1 MNRQLVIL
9 TTNGQLDQ
17 WLEAM
22 ATASRPVHF
31 VPTMGALHRGHQAL
45 IRTAG
50 TAGAA
55 VLVSVFVNPAQFGAD
70 EDLERYPA
78 DQQGDII
85 AAEVAGADAVWFPT
99 VQDVYGTS
107 HPRTGSSVAPELLQS
122 LCGPWRPGHFE
133 GVLAVMERLLQRVR
147 PTWLVMGEKDWQQ
160 LTVLR
165 RDLLPS
171 LRFGPCRLVT
181 VPVVRE
187 SDGLPCS
194 SRNRLLSPAQRREAA
209 RLTQV
214 RQRVVQAVRE
224 GERCARVFTELAH
237 TILAP
242 VANRIDYVELV
253 DPVTLQPCTT
263 LQGVALFAVAVR
275 FGDTRLIDNQFLMGR
290 APIVTIDGPAGA
302 GKSTVTRRFATRA
315 GLLYLDTGAM
325 YRAVTWLM
333 LERDEP
339 VAPGPNVRRVL
350 ATMDLVLQ
358 RGVDGTQQ
366 VQVNGTDVTSDIRTS
381 RITAAVPRVAALPEV
396 REVLTDQQRAF
407 GQAGGLVSEGRDM
420 GTLVFPDADLKVY
433 LTASVEERA
442 RRRAADMAQ
451 QGQEAPPLATL
462 VELITERDRLDRS
475 RPVAPLR
482 PADDAVDLCTD
493 GLSIDAVVD
502 RLEDLFRQRVGRGA
516 WPDPPAT

>member
-1 MNRQLVIL
+1 MNRQLVLL

-17 WLEAM
+17 WLDAM

-45 IRTAG
+45 IRAAT
-50 TAGAA
+50 TPVAA
-55 VLVSVFVNPAQFGAD
+55 VLVSVFVNPTQFGAG
-70 EDLERYPA
+70 EDLERYPT
-78 DQQGDII
+78 DQQGDVT
-85 AAEVAGADAVWFPT
+85 AAGAAGADAVWFPS
-99 VQDVYGTS
+99 VQDVYGS
-107 HPRTGSSVAPELLQS
+107 SRPQAGSAVTPELLQS

-147 PTWLVMGEKDWQQ
+147 PSWLVMGEKDWQQ

-214 RQRVVQAVRE
+214 RQRIVQAVRD

-237 TILAP
+237 TLLAP
-242 VANRIDYVELV
+242 VGGRIDYVELV
-253 DPVTLQPCTT
+253 DPATLQRCRT
-263 LQGVALFAVAVR
+263 LQGVALFAMAIR
-275 FGDTRLIDNQFLMGR
+275 FAETRLIDNQFLMDR

-302 GKSTVTRRFATRA
+302 GKSTVTRRFAARA

-333 LERDEP
+333 LERGEP
-339 VAPGPNVRRVL
+339 MVSGSNLRHLL

-358 RGVDGTQQ
+358 RDADGAQQ
-366 VQVNGTDVTSDIRTS
+366 VQVNGAAVTDRIRTS

-407 GQAGGLVSEGRDM
+407 GEAGGLVSEGRDM

-451 QGQEAPPLATL
+451 QGQEAPPLAAL

-482 PADDAVDLCTD
+482 PADDAVALCTD

-502 RLEDLFRQRVGRGA
+502 RLEDLFRQRVGHGA